1 MSNTFPSTFLSIS
14 LWAPVVSALQ
24 GEKFTLWFP
33 THEYHWLE
41 VAQQNCSLQISDY
54 HENNRE
60 RTASPC
66 AAALD
71 CLLENSSESIK
82 SNLAGSQVLLGLTPS
97 ILAYVGSDMAE
108 LAVLATQRP
117 YLALLMSIGAPTQQV
132 RQILSSVD
140 VAEIINKPSS
150 GVARMY
156 FGWLWNL
163 PTVYQRLAAAAT
175 YALAIGAMI
184 NSVQGA
190 IYLDA
195 RTVVGF
201 RCNAVYLVSVWVL
214 LGITPTIFAIAAIR
228 QRHCLPSLASFAQFV
243 EYSDARAP
251 QEDKEDGLTLVP
263 SLTGS
268 TDESRGK
275 WISDLLFLLASLA
288 ALVQFVYGTAILSA
302 LTPISFMDALPV
314 VMRFAVSNVV
324 CRALLL
330 LELEGI
336 RIRVHGSLRLMDDEA
351 KF

>member
-1 MSNTFPSTFLSIS
+1 MPTTFVPRVLSIA
-14 LWAPVVSALQ
+14 LWAPVVSALK

-41 VAQQNCSLQISDY
+41 IAKENCSLQISDY
-54 HENNRE
+54 QENSRVRSN
-60 RTASPC
+60 SPC

-71 CLLENSSESIK
+71 CLLENTSESIK

-97 ILAYVGSDMAE
+97 ILAYMGSDMAE

-132 RQILSSVD
+132 RQLLSSVD

-150 GVARMY
+150 RVARMY
-156 FGWLWNL
+156 FVWLWNL
-163 PTVYQRLAAAAT
+163 PKVFQRLAAAAV
-175 YALAIGAMI
+175 YALAIAALI
-184 NSVQGA
+184 NSVQA
-190 IYLDA
+190 SIYLDA

-201 RCNAVYLVSVWVL
+201 RCNAVYLPLIWVL
-214 LGITPTIFAIAAIR
+214 LGITPTIFAIGAIR
-228 QRHCLPSLASFAQFV
+228 QRHCLPNIASFAQFV
-243 EYSDARAP
+243 EYTDAITP
-251 QEDKEDGLTLVP
+251 QEENEDGLTLVP
-263 SLTGS
+263 SLAES

-275 WISDLLFLLASLA
+275 WISDLLLLLANLA
-288 ALVQFVYGTAILSA
+288 ALVQFVYGTAILSS

-314 VMRFAVSNVV
+314 VMRFAMSNVV

-336 RIRVHGSLRLMDDEA
+336 RIRVHESQRLTGDDE